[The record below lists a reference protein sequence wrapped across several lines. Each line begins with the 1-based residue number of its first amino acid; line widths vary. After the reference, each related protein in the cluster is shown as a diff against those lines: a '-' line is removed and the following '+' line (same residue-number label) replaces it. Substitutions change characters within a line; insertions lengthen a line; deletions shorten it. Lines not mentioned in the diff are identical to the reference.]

1 MALDVRI
8 FENISPSRFVSFTIP
23 NPNSP
28 PFHLL
33 RIAVLDSPVH
43 STDSSSSPRAVAAIL
58 VPKHR
63 ESDWIFS
70 TESGHLQL
78 LLNLPDISRLFLIG
92 NDPGD
97 GYRFP
102 AVYHRPTGENDD
114 ESERLE
120 MRMKPFVVALSP
132 KTLTR
137 DEIDDVPFLIYDD
150 NVVSSV
156 ELERSVGPF
165 VGEMLIEDVEIEI
178 DDGVREFRRRLRFK
192 RMPNLVQSDIK
203 IIPTSSSSLTRTEFN
218 LDLTELVHPYLV
230 PMVASLSL
238 IDDSQSDDKFK
249 SRPKA
254 LCIGVGGGGLL
265 SFLRIQL
272 GFEVTGVEI
281 DPEVLRIARQYFGL
295 EESFARVHVEDGIE
309 FLKRCSSSCGDDAKF
324 DALMVDLDST
334 DPIHGMTAP
343 PVEFVAKDVL
353 LAARTLLVP
362 SGVFVINVIPPNKTF
377 YKELQDKFRDVFT
390 ELYEIDVG
398 NGENFVLIATV
409 SPRGLKSGFNRENLT
424 PAVSEKFL
432 DAIRRI

>member
-8 FENISPSRFVSFTIP
+8 FEKISPSRFISFTIP
-23 NPNSP
+23 NPISP
-28 PFHLL
+28 IHLL
-33 RIAVLDSPVH
+33 RVAVLDSPVH
-43 STDSSSSPRAVAAIL
+43 FTESSPPRVAAIL

-78 LLNLPDISRLFLIG
+78 LLNLPDISRLILIG
-92 NDPGD
+92 DD
-97 GYRFP
+97 HDTDSDLP
-102 AVYHRPTGENDD
+102 AVYRRPTGEDD

-120 MRMKPFVVALSP
+120 MRLKPLVVALSP
-132 KTLTR
+132 KTLIR
-137 DEIDDVPFLIYDD
+137 EEIEDVPFLIYDD

-156 ELERSVGPF
+156 ELEKCVGPF

-178 DDGVREFRRRLRFK
+178 EDGVREFRRRLRFK

-203 IIPTSSSSLTRTEFN
+203 IIPRSCSNSSLPLTGTEFN
-218 LDLTELVHPYLV
+218 LDLTELVHPYLA

-238 IDDSQSDDKFK
+238 IGSDIYELK

-265 SFLRIQL
+265 SFLRLQL

-295 EESFARVHVEDGIE
+295 EESLALVHVEDGIE
-309 FLKRCSSSCGDDAKF
+309 FLKRFCTSCDDDAKF
-324 DALMVDLDST
+324 DVLMVDLDST

-343 PVEFVAKDVL
+343 PVDFVAQDVL
-353 LAARTLLVP
+353 QAARKVLVP
-362 SGVFVINVIPPNKTF
+362 SGVFIINVIPPNKTF
-377 YKELQDKFRDVFT
+377 YQELQDQFRHVFN

-409 SPRGLKSGFNRENLT
+409 TPRDSKSGFNRENLT
-424 PAVSEKFL
+424 PAVSEKYL
-432 DAIRRI
+432 DAIQKI